1 MEAFFEDAGA
11 GPAVRGFLHR
21 SSSGDGLV
29 LAHGAGSNAGAPLLV
44 RLAEEFS
51 RLGIS
56 VLRCD
61 LPFRQARPN
70 GPPPQSFAPRDR
82 EGLKSAV
89 AALRKIAPRRVF
101 LGGQSYGGRQ
111 ATIAA
116 AEDSSLADGLLL
128 LSYPLHAPQ
137 RREPRT
143 AHFPDLRTPALF
155 AHGTRDPFGSIE
167 EMREALTLIPAR
179 TELRIVE
186 GAGHDMAGKAD
197 PGEIAAAFIRF
208 IA

>member
-1 MEAFFEDAGA
+1 VEPFFEDLGG

-21 SSSGDGLV
+21 ASSGDGLV
-29 LAHGAGSNAGAPLLV
+29 LAHGAGSNANAPLLV

-51 RLGIS
+51 RLGVS

-61 LPFRQARPN
+61 LPFRQARPH
-70 GPPPQSFAPRDR
+70 GPPSPSAAQRDR
-82 EGLKSAV
+82 EGLRRAV
-89 AALRKIAPRRVF
+89 TALRKLAARRVF

-116 AEDSSLADGLLL
+116 SEDPSLADGMLL
-128 LSYPLHAPQ
+128 LSYPLHAPR

-143 AHFPDLRTPALF
+143 AHFPELRTPALF
-155 AHGTRDPFGSIE
+155 VQGARDPFGSIE
-167 EMREALTLIPAR
+167 EMREALRSIPAR

-186 GAGHDMAGKAD
+186 GAGHDLSRRAD
-197 PGEIAAAFIRF
+197 AAEVAAAFLSF
-208 IA
+208 VL